1 MKAFFKAAMEGLV
14 TGLALTLGTLLL
26 IAGAASLCFIVAS
39 VAAIPFT
46 IAWQS
51 VAEHIPNL
59 YSQIGEIS
67 YKGFRAGLF
76 IVLFSLTLLKA
87 NYRLK

>member
-1 MKAFFKAAMEGLV
+1 MVE
-14 TGLALTLGTLLL
+14 GLALALGMLL
-26 IAGAASLCFIVAS
+26 SIVAATAMCFTIAS
-39 VAAIPFT
+39 IAAIPFT

-76 IVLFSLTLLKA
+76 IVLFSLVLLKA

>member
-1 MKAFFKAAMEGLV
+1 MKTFFKAAMEGLV
-14 TGLALTLGTLLL
+14 TGLALALGTLLL
-26 IAGAASLCFIVAS
+26 IAAEASLCFVVAS

-51 VAEHIPNL
+51 VAEYIPYL
-59 YSQIGEIS
+59 YRQIGAIS

-76 IVLFSLTLLKA
+76 ITLFSLVLLKA